1 MRLETEP
8 AGSATFE
15 RGWRAALAYVLR
27 REHLRRTVRIAL
39 VVGILLTAVN
49 QFDVIVRGDATAITW
64 IKCGTNFVVPFIVS
78 NLGLLSG
85 RTIGRPEGQH

>member
-1 MRLETEP
+1 MERAPGSDPP
-8 AGSATFE
+8 ATAFE
-15 RGWRAALAYVLR
+15 GGRRAALAYVLR

-49 QFDVIVRGDATAITW
+49 QLDVIAHGDATAITW
-64 IKCGTNFVVPFIVS
+64 IKCGMNFVVPFIVS

-85 RTIGRPEGQH
+85 RARPRQVP